1 MGNLAKRKRYEDVM
15 LLAPGEEVP
24 GHHTRYVIERMVGLG
39 AYGAVYLAHDP
50 ETPGRQIALKEFFPA
65 RHPRDQAPLKALFDR
80 ERLVGMQASPHPL
93 MPTFYEAFQSDAH
106 FYIAQEFI
114 VGKTL
119 DDIIARRHP
128 LTREWVLKWSVSLC
142 DALAFL
148 HARQIVHHD
157 LKPANIRIT
166 PQGHLCLLDF
176 GAAQYF
182 GAGHE
187 RDAPTELY
195 GTEGYL
201 PPELDADGRWIAD
214 VRTDIFA
221 LGCILYE
228 MIAGVAPD
236 QAQINAR
243 SMYVTNSL
251 IQQPNADLGL
261 VKLIN
266 KAISYNTDYRYA
278 TAGDFLEEMR
288 LVAPPV
294 LLVTKKNLRFGEVM
308 AGKAQPG
315 LSVTL
320 YNAGGGEIRGNII
333 PRAPWIV
340 VPALRFA
347 GNHHEIP
354 VCIDASKALERG
366 TLLTAKLEISSDD
379 QVGPNGAVVTG
390 DRWAVECSVLVTPA
404 PGLLQAGGWE
414 GAPATPLPV
423 SGRRGQTATGQFTLR
438 NVGETPVG
446 FLVVPTAEGVT
457 GGVGKPVEGMQAA
470 PMEGAL
476 APKQAVSVA
485 VSVPTAGMP
494 PGTYQTGVIVRSP
507 SLQTLSVPITLQVL
521 SPLDYLKTKLGGKS

>member
-1 MGNLAKRKRYEDVM
+1 M
-15 LLAPGEEVP
+15 LLASGEEVP
-24 GHHTRYVIERMVGLG
+24 GHHTRYVIEHMVGLG
-39 AYGAVYLAHDP
+39 AYGAVYLANDP
-50 ETPGRQIALKEFFPA
+50 KTPGRQIALKEFFPA
-65 RHPRDQAPLKALFDR
+65 RHPRDQAPLQALFNR

-93 MPTFYEAFQSDAH
+93 MPTFYEAFQNDSH

-128 LTREWVLKWSVSLC
+128 LAREWVLKWSVSLC

-187 RDAPTELY
+187 GDVPSELY

-201 PPELDADGRWIAD
+201 PPELEADGKWIAD
-214 VRTDIFA
+214 VRTDVFA

-228 MIAGVAPD
+228 LIAGVAPE
-236 QAQINAR
+236 QAQINER

-266 KAISYNTDYRYA
+266 RAISYNTDYRYA

-294 LLVTKKNLRFGEVM
+294 LLVTKKNLRFGEVV
-308 AGKAQPG
+308 AGRAVPS
-315 LSVTL
+315 LAVTL
-320 YNAGGGEIRGNII
+320 YNAGGGEIQGNII

-340 VPALRFA
+340 VPSLRFT
-347 GNHHEIP
+347 GNLHEIT
-354 VCIDASKALERG
+354 VSIDPAKTTERG
-366 TLLTAKLEISSDD
+366 RLLTGKLEISSDD
-379 QVGPNGAVVTG
+379 QVGQNGAVATG
-390 DRWAVECSVLVTPA
+390 DRWSVECSVSVTPA

-414 GAPATPLPV
+414 DAPGAPLLVAA
-423 SGRRGQTATGQFTLR
+423 RRGQTATGQFLLR
-438 NVGETPVG
+438 NTGETPIG
-446 FLVVPTAEGVT
+446 FQILPTAEGAT
-457 GGVGKPVEGMQAA
+457 GGVGRPIEGLQVT
-470 PMEGAL
+470 PLEGAL
-476 APKQAVSVA
+476 GPNQAVTVVA
-485 VSVPTAGMP
+485 TVPTSGLT
-494 PGTYQTGVIVRSP
+494 PGTYPTGVIVRSP
-507 SLQTLSVPITLQVL
+507 ALQTLSVPITLHVL
-521 SPLDYLKTKLGGKS
+521 SPLDYFKTRLSGRT